1 MRRADRLFQIVQY
14 LRAGRLLTAKI
25 LAERLEV
32 SERTIYRDIADLQG
46 SGVPIDGE
54 AGIGYLMREGYD
66 LPPLMFSK
74 NEIAS
79 LMVGARMVG
88 AWGGAK
94 IALSAETALAKIDAV
109 LPEDMQGKA
118 LDTPIFAFNN
128 KMNEHDSKIFD
139 FLNDAISSKALLHI
153 HYKTDDGK
161 ETERQIEPL
170 GLNYW
175 GRTWTLA
182 AWCHLR
188 NNFRSFR
195 LDRILDYQITGEKI
209 IAAKGRTLRDY
220 LIHQAKQA
228 EREEMLCDQ
237 FSNTRSAV

>member
-66 LPPLMFSK
+66 LPPLMFSR
-74 NEIAS
+74 EEVSALI
-79 LMVGARMVG
+79 VGARMVG

-94 IALSAETALAKIDAV
+94 MALAAETALTKIDNVLPDDMRGQARTTPVFAFDFQMPETLKELFDSINNAILTGAV
-109 LPEDMQGKA
+109 LAITYRNPEGEM
-118 LDTPIFAFNN
+118 
-128 KMNEHDSKIFD
+128 S
-139 FLNDAISSKALLHI
+139 
-153 HYKTDDGK
+153 
-161 ETERQIEPL
+161 EREIEPL
-170 GLNYW
+170 GLYYW

-182 AWCHLR
+182 SWCRLR
-188 NNFRSFR
+188 HDFRSFR
-195 LDRILDYQITGEKI
+195 IDRMETLDATGEIRK
-209 IAAKGRTLRDY
+209 AAKGRTLRDY
-220 LIHQAKQA
+220 LEASSKSEGWEIPP
-228 EREEMLCDQ
+228 
-237 FSNTRSAV
+237 SALP

>member
-66 LPPLMFSK
+66 LPPLMFSRD
-74 NEIAS
+74 EVSALI
-79 LMVGARMVG
+79 VGARMVG
-88 AWGGAK
+88 AWGGTK
-94 IALSAETALAKIDAV
+94 MALAAETALAKIDNV
-109 LPEDMQGKA
+109 VPDDMRGQA
-118 LDTPIFAFNN
+118 RSTPVFAFDF
-128 KMNEHDSKIFD
+128 KKQEQLKERFD
-139 FLNDAISSKALLHI
+139 IINRATMSAEVLAIG
-153 HYKTDDGK
+153 YKTPDGRVTNR
-161 ETERQIEPL
+161 EIEPL
-170 GLNYW
+170 GLYYW

-182 AWCHLR
+182 SWCRLR
-188 NNFRSFR
+188 SDFRSFR
-195 LDRILDYQITGEKI
+195 LDRIESLQTTGEKT

-220 LIHQAKQA
+220 LENVSRQDDCEIQSTAFPH
-228 EREEMLCDQ
+228 
-237 FSNTRSAV
+237 

>member
-66 LPPLMFSK
+66 LPPLMFSR
-74 NEIAS
+74 EEVSALI
-79 LMVGARMVG
+79 VGARMVG

-94 IALSAETALAKIDAV
+94 MALAADTALAKIDNV
-109 LPEDMQGKA
+109 LPDDMRGQA
-118 LDTPIFAFNN
+118 RSTPVFAFDFQMPGGLKERFDVINRAT
-128 KMNEHDSKIFD
+128 MNREV
-139 FLNDAISSKALLHI
+139 LAID
-153 HYKTDDGK
+153 YRNPEG
-161 ETERQIEPL
+161 ETTSREIEPL
-170 GLNYW
+170 GLYYW

-182 AWCHLR
+182 SWCR
-188 NNFRSFR
+188 MRGDFRSFR
-195 LDRILDYQITGEKI
+195 LDRIETLRPTGEKTK
-209 IAAKGRTLRDY
+209 AAKGRTLRDY
-220 LIHQAKQA
+220 LKTTSEA
-228 EREEMLCDQ
+228 ECWEIPP
-237 FSNTRSAV
+237 SALP